1 MIYYLTGSSTSPCFV
16 NAFDID
22 AVVNYEITESP
33 INDNTLCSNAKVF
46 DVEGYGKS
54 SASFTLLYNSMY
66 HVYTP
71 MYKDVSFKGPV
82 DGTGNPGGV
91 QILDY
96 AKIKVLALID
106 NFDSPDEVVYY

>member
-1 MIYYLTGSSTSPCFV
+1 
-16 NAFDID
+16 
-22 AVVNYEITESP
+22 
-33 INDNTLCSNAKVF
+33 
-46 DVEGYGKS
+46 
-54 SASFTLLYNSMY
+54 
-66 HVYTP
+66 